1 MINMEYEVEY
11 VELENNEKPFEEF
24 VLGLTLK
31 ERAKIFETINY
42 FLELKNN
49 DLSIKEKLSKH
60 LEDGIFELRTY
71 LSDKIART
79 LYFYQKGAK
88 IIITHGF
95 IKKTQKSPRKEIEKA
110 KALRKLY
117 NERRSYD
124 KL

>member
-1 MINMEYEVEY
+1 MKYEVEY
-11 VELENNEKPFEEF
+11 VELENDEKPFEKF
-24 VLGLTLK
+24 ISNLTLK

-42 FLELKNN
+42 FLDLKNN
-49 DLSIKEKLSKH
+49 HLPIKEKLSKH
-60 LEDGIFELRTY
+60 LDDGIFELRTY

-95 IKKTQKSPRKEIEKA
+95 IKKTQKTPVGEIEKA

-117 NERRSYD
+117 G
-124 KL
+124 

>member
-1 MINMEYEVEY
+1 MEYEVDF
-11 VELENNEKPFEEF
+11 VELENEKPFEKF
-24 VLGLTLK
+24 VLDLSIR

-42 FLELKNN
+42 FFELKINN
-49 DLSIKEKLSKH
+49 LPITEKLSKH
-60 LEDGIFELRTY
+60 LENGIFELRTY

-95 IKKTQKSPRKEIEKA
+95 IKKTQKTPRKEIERA
-110 KALRKLY
+110 KELRALY
-117 NERRSYD
+117 NKRIGYD